1 MPMVESPGSVVPLV
15 ITELA
20 VAAGAI
26 FDGFDDRSLRI
37 LRDRILAFESQ
48 STLDELGQ
56 EFRLT
61 RERVRQIEVA
71 ILKKIDTRL
80 EFPHFACI
88 KTAARSLAKELGLAI
103 PKKRFDDL
111 SALAMSSSVFADHP
125 LLIPLLLWI
134 GGPYAL
140 SHDWIVR
147 KPVSDTIDQIRA
159 CLPEPGTLD
168 SLYDVEERLRGIGVS
183 AGNLQQLVSHLDY
196 RVLGD
201 CVLSWRGS
209 LADKAFGIL
218 TNAGHPMTREEIFSA
233 IGEEHSIRTLT
244 NYLFDDERFV
254 RINLTDFAL
263 AVWGNGKY
271 KGIVKELNDEILRSG
286 GEATLDHLRGSLM
299 ERFGV
304 SERSIIS
311 YLASPLFARTT
322 RGGFRVRREDEDVNV
337 QFRVQ
342 LTRSCFLINQRW
354 AYRLL
359 IDDELIRGSGRNV
372 PSGFAQ
378 AIGIS
383 PGGSSVYASEQGD
396 YRIGWIGPQPTVG
409 SVRKFV
415 EAFGLTQ
422 GDWLYLAPTA
432 ESIDVFAIRS
442 GDLLELSNTNS
453 LFRQTCPDQN
463 LTNKSRKGAIAV
475 AIGLS
480 ENDSWIDIKRRLLER
495 KETSLYA
502 LVPEEAE
509 NTDESEM
516 LASLFEYIGSEEM

>member
-1 MPMVESPGSVVPLV
+1 MPMVESPVSVVPVV

-20 VAAGAI
+20 AAARGI
-26 FDGFDDRSLRI
+26 FDGFDARSLRI

-56 EFRLT
+56 EFKLT

-71 ILKKIDTRL
+71 ILKKIDNRL
-80 EFPHFACI
+80 EFQHFACI
-88 KTAARSLAKELGLAI
+88 KTAAKSLANELGLAI

-111 SALAMSSSVFADHP
+111 SALAMSSSAFADHP

-140 SHDWIVR
+140 SQDWIVR
-147 KPVSDTIDQIRA
+147 KPVSDTMDQIRS
-159 CLPEPGTLD
+159 CLPEPGKLD
-168 SLYDVEERLRGIGVS
+168 SLYEVEERLKGIGVS
-183 AGNLQQLVSHLDY
+183 AGNLQQLISHLDY
-196 RVLGD
+196 RVLGES
-201 CVLSWRGS
+201 VLSWRGS

-218 TNAGHPMTREEIFSA
+218 TNTGNPMTREEISSA

-271 KGIVKELNDEILRSG
+271 KGIIKELNDEILRSG
-286 GEATLDHLRGSLM
+286 GEATLDHLRRSLM

-322 RGGFRVRREDEDVNV
+322 RGGFRVRREDEDVSV

-342 LTRSCFLINQRW
+342 LTRSCFLINQGW

-409 SVRKFV
+409 SIRKFI
-415 EAFGLTQ
+415 EAFGLEQ
-422 GDWLYLAPTA
+422 GDWLYLAPTIKR
-432 ESIDVFAIRS
+432 IDVFAIRA
-442 GDLLELSNTNS
+442 GDLHELSNIDS
-453 LFRQTCPDQN
+453 LFRQTCPGQD
-463 LTNKSRKGAIAV
+463 LSSEDRKGAIAV
-475 AIGLS
+475 ALGLS
-480 ENDSWIDIKRRLLER
+480 ENDSWLDIKRRLLER
-495 KETSLYA
+495 KESSLYA
-502 LVPEEAE
+502 LVPEEDGNA
-509 NTDESEM
+509 DESAM
-516 LASLFEYIGSEEM
+516 LASLFDYIGSEEM